1 MFRTDKDGIRLL
13 GKFLALSILVCGI
26 ASCKKEPATVEG
38 GTVRLIVNVNHHGYP
53 IANAT
58 VFRKNGTLDFPGT
71 DTTLYDSRYVADASG
86 NLIIADIGNGNKDI
100 VLYAKGYDPAF
111 DTTTITP
118 VWGYQYFTVSTATG
132 EDRDVTVTIPVSE

>member
-1 MFRTDKDGIRLL
+1 MRLL
-13 GKFLALSILVCGI
+13 GKILAVFILVSGFT
-26 ASCKKEPATVEG
+26 SCKKDPVSVEG

-86 NLIIADIGNGNKDI
+86 NLTISDIGNGNKEI
-100 VLYAKGYDPAF
+100 VLYAKGYDPVF
-111 DTTTITP
+111 DTSTITP
-118 VWGYQYFTVSTATG
+118 VWGYQYVSVSTATG
-132 EDRDVTVTIPVSE
+132 EDRDVQVTIPVSE